1 MSIMSTLAHVPG
13 LVLLPAILLVVVAA
27 DVAPVPAVLADVADR
42 HSSVS
47 LASLIFLRL
56 AFFFASF
63 FFSYLLIV
71 KNLTRR
77 LPALIFNC
85 KQKDSS
91 NGSTSPHFFHLPSR
105 PY

>member
-56 AFFFASF
+56 AFFLLLFSF
-63 FFSYLLIV
+63 PICL
-71 KNLTRR
+71 
-77 LPALIFNC
+77 
-85 KQKDSS
+85 
-91 NGSTSPHFFHLPSR
+91 
-105 PY
+105 